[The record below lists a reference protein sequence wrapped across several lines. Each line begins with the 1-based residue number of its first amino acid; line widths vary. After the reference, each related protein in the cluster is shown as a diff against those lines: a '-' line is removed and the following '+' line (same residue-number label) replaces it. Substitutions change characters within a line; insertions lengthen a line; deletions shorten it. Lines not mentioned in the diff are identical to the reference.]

1 MKKSDQ
7 GFNPKRFQVIVRT
20 LIFIFHD
27 DKILL
32 LKGAPNKKIWPGKF
46 NGIGGHLEMNED
58 VLSSAK
64 RELKEETGLTNI
76 NLQLRGNIVID
87 NGDQTGIMLFVYR
100 GEALSTKIVNSG
112 EGQLMWVE
120 MEELDK
126 IDLVEDLKTL
136 IPRVISNEQSVFSGY
151 YHFVNDKL
159 QMEFEN

>member
-1 MKKSDQ
+1 
-7 GFNPKRFQVIVRT
+7 
-20 LIFIFHD
+20 
-27 DKILL
+27 
-32 LKGAPNKKIWPGKF
+32 
-46 NGIGGHLEMNED
+46 MNED

>member
-100 GEALSTKIVNSG
+100 GEALSTKIVNSD

>member
-1 MKKSDQ
+1 
-7 GFNPKRFQVIVRT
+7 
-20 LIFIFHD
+20 
-27 DKILL
+27 
-32 LKGAPNKKIWPGKF
+32 
-46 NGIGGHLEMNED
+46 MNED

-100 GEALSTKIVNSG
+100 GEALSTKIVNSD

>member
-32 LKGAPNKKIWPGKF
+32 LKGAPNKKIWPDKF

-100 GEALSTKIVNSG
+100 GEALSTKIVNSD